1 MVPAASADR
10 MRTESVS
17 EGPLL
22 RERLVACGLPASSLH
37 ADLRAAGGA
46 RPAPPTIRL
55 GISGLFRPFAPL
67 KVNQLHG
74 FGDDC
79 MSGAF
84 STTPDAAADQKSRA
98 GWIFASTATT
108 PNVTQEAVAFSRD
121 ARTPNAI
128 TQANND
134 GNAASQTQNPIHPR
148 IWIEFRRGSPRINP
162 PASKAQHAP
171 AKHGKRFRDFDA
183 NMRTPI
189 RTEIVAK
196 VVVILI

>member
-1 MVPAASADR
+1 MWWHDDAGLTERSERESLSA
-10 MRTESVS
+10 
-17 EGPLL
+17 
-22 RERLVACGLPASSLH
+22 VATH
-37 ADLRAAGGA
+37 DVFV
-46 RPAPPTIRL
+46 
-55 GISGLFRPFAPL
+55 LFITGVA
-67 KVNQLHG
+67 
-74 FGDDC
+74 
-79 MSGAF
+79 

-108 PNVTQEAVAFSRD
+108 PNATQETVAFSRD
-121 ARTPNAI
+121 ARTTNAI

-134 GNAASQTQNPIHPR
+134 GNAASQTQKPIHPR

-162 PASKAQHAP
+162 PASKAQQPP

-189 RTEIVAK
+189 IIEIVAN